1 MISCMCGS
9 GNKFDYE
16 ACVFEWLWFGSMYC
30 VHVFVNYVCLCT
42 TRAKWYVDVNENVHR
57 WLICTIAVDLGFI
70 FWGLCS
76 RSNLILFFFNKI
88 DRLIFYYYLGSDANS
103 AHRFSRKLFLLVS

>member
-1 MISCMCGS
+1 
-9 GNKFDYE
+9 
-16 ACVFEWLWFGSMYC
+16 MYC

-76 RSNLILFFFNKI
+76 RSNLILFKKKNKI